1 MMNNVLK
8 KIQTRN
14 QKINK
19 KKSSNTGICS
29 SKKRNNFNKIYV
41 EHKNFHIDLNTNK
54 KQDLMEI
61 VEEIID
67 LDSKMRFVAIIDLRG
82 NIVEAIMKTGKTSLK
97 TQKEEEHF
105 CKQVALRRKM
115 RYEFNRHLGKVRYV
129 HVEREKV
136 TQLVIYSKR
145 KTIYFTVEPE
155 LSINKK
161 LQLIMKVKKISSY
174 L

>member
-1 MMNNVLK
+1 MTKKPDLLK
-8 KIQTRN
+8 
-14 QKINK
+14 
-19 KKSSNTGICS
+19 
-29 SKKRNNFNKIYV
+29 
-41 EHKNFHIDLNTNK
+41 
-54 KQDLMEI
+54 I
-61 VEEIID
+61 VEQIAD
-67 LDSKMRFVAIIDLRG
+67 LDSKMRFVAIIDLKG
-82 NIVEAIMKTGKTSLK
+82 NIVEAIMKSGKTSLK

-105 CKQVALRRKM
+105 CKQVSQRRKM

-136 TQLVIYSKR
+136 TQIVIYSKR

-161 LQLIMKVKKISSY
+161 LRLIMRIKKITSS